1 MMIREGE
8 RFVREGERLIRR
20 TEEWVVGT
28 FGVFGSRLVEV
39 FERIPFHR
47 IFPRSGTPQA
57 AEAVAPATQIGEVS
71 VALPSMYKTGLI
83 PAELRADPFPGD
95 TVPWSI
101 QEAQKEKDRVR
112 KMRICMAIAVVSWS
126 VTAVSILRSMG
137 FL

>member
-8 RFVREGERLIRR
+8 RFIREGERVIRR
-20 TEEWVVGT
+20 TEEWAVGT
-28 FGVFGSRLVEV
+28 LGVFGARLVEV
-39 FERIPFHR
+39 FERVPFHR
-47 IFPRSGTPQA
+47 MFPWSGSP
-57 AEAVAPATQIGEVS
+57 AVAEVIAPASEAS
-71 VALPSMYKTGLI
+71 VVLPSMYKTGLI

-112 KMRICMAIAVVSWS
+112 KMRICMAVAAVSWS
-126 VTAVSILRSMG
+126 VTVVSILRSMG